1 MPPLHKLLPKLSG
14 ETPESFQ
21 GKQVSPTLYQVT
33 ADAYADEGPKDADT
47 HREAG
52 YICNN
57 I

>member
-47 HREAG
+47 HRKAG